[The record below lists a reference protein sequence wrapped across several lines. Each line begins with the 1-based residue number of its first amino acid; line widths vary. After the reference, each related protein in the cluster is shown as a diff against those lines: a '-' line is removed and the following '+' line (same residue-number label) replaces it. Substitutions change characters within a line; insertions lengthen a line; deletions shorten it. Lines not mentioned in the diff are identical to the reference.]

1 MYSNYNITQLP
12 MEMIW
17 SIMGWCDFNSSKA
30 LAIMCNFDIQI
41 SYKYHLYLPALGSN
55 FELFEH
61 LKSFCLD
68 STNFRS
74 LLMND
79 QFVRYFSP
87 DQLLIFAAGMG
98 DIISFMKYYSF
109 CDPSTDNN
117 LACRLASSYGHSEIL
132 NILLNDHRVDPSAQ
146 ENYSLKSASQGGYTD
161 VVYMLLKDLRVDPS
175 ASDNYAIGVASILGH
190 VEIVKALL
198 QHERLVLPNEFWAI
212 RYAFMK
218 GNTVIV
224 DLLCTHLGLD
234 INLWK

>member
-1 MYSNYNITQLP
+1 

-17 SIMGWCDFNSSKA
+17 SIMRWCDFTASKA
-30 LAIMCNFDIQI
+30 LAIICNFDIHI
-41 SYKYHLYLPALGSN
+41 PYKYHLYSSSVGSNSN

-61 LKSFCLD
+61 VKSFCLE

-74 LLMND
+74 LTMND
-79 QFVRYFSP
+79 QFLKHYSP
-87 DQLLIFAAGMG
+87 NQIFIFAAGMG
-98 DIISFMKYYSF
+98 EMNAFIRYYSF
-109 CDPSTDNN
+109 CDPSVDNN
-117 LACRLASSYGHSEIL
+117 LACRLASSNGHTEIL
-132 NILLNDHRVDPSAQ
+132 EILLNDQRVDPSDQ
-146 ENYSLKSASQGGYTD
+146 DNYSLKSASQGGYAE
-161 VVYMLLKDLRVDPS
+161 VVYILLKDVRVDPS

-198 QHERLVLPNEFWAI
+198 NHDRLELPNEFWAL